1 MASTLLANQR
11 AIDLNSYLL
20 EYQDADGNDYRTVN
34 SGGVSSFGEAY
45 QRRYMAEEKALEKI
59 IYGGSNPIGDAG
71 YTILQLLSGTELNS
85 QEKNNI
91 AVQYL
96 RNSGMSE
103 AEIENLGDISRYF
116 GG

>member
-11 AIDLNSYLL
+11 AIDLNSYLS
-20 EYQDADGNDYRTVN
+20 EYQDADGNDFRTVN

-45 QRRYMAEEKALEKI
+45 QRQYMAEEKALEKI
-59 IYGGSNPIGDAG
+59 VYGGSNPIGDGG

-85 QEKNNI
+85 QQKNNI

-96 RNSGMSE
+96 RNNGMSE